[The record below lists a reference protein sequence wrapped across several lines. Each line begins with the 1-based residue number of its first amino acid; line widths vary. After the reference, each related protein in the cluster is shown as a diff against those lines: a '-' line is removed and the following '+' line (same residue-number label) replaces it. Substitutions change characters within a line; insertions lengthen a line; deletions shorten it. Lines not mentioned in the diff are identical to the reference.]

1 MFETAT
7 LSYGSPSKR
16 VWTTFAGVAGQ
27 ALLVIGAVLA
37 PMISPQVLPRA
48 AWISTITAPGPP
60 PPAPPRGPVVRP
72 RTAVGGESQIF
83 RRILILP
90 THIPP
95 KAHNIVDELEV
106 VDIGGVTGGVQSGDS
121 TGAVGGLLNS
131 IMGDNSRVV
140 PVVRPPAPAA
150 STTPKSDSGKP
161 SRVSMI
167 EMARPIHRV
176 EPIYPSIARQVR
188 VAGVVELQGVIGTDG
203 RIHELKVLSGHPLLV
218 KAAVDAVSQWIYAP
232 TILNGQAVEV
242 AAPITVTFK
251 LNGP

>member
-7 LSYGSPSKR
+7 LSYGHPSKR
-16 VWTTFAGVAGQ
+16 IWTTFAGVGGQ

-48 AWISTITAPGPP
+48 AWIATITAPGPP
-60 PPAPPRGPVVRP
+60 PPAPPQGPVVRP
-72 RTAVGGESQIF
+72 RTAVSGASQFF
-83 RRILILP
+83 RHPLIMP
-90 THIPP
+90 TRIPP
-95 KAHNIVDELEV
+95 KALSIEDEPAV
-106 VDIGGVTGGVQSGDS
+106 AGIAGVPGGVQSGDS
-121 TGAVGGLLNS
+121 TGVAGGLLNS
-131 IMGDNSRVV
+131 IMGDNTRVV
-140 PVVRPPAPAA
+140 PVVRPPAPVVI
-150 STTPKSDSGKP
+150 TTPKSVSGKP

-176 EPIYPSIARQVR
+176 EPIYPSIARQAR

-242 AAPITVTFK
+242 AAPITVNFK
-251 LNGP
+251 LNAL